1 MRFLTI
7 VAISVFATAC
17 SSSVNVVDETVADT
31 DEAASL
37 KSTSTYYSV
46 RHDMRRCVSPICGG
60 YYVKRLNETYTTC
73 SDGSSTTGECYVA
86 EIDWSAA
93 DVDGATGTIV
103 RGKISKRDYGTMG
116 KFGVLTPSEVWVA
129 ATASTATGTYFRS
142 ENNGIVCIKAPCFT
156 ITADKLNDK
165 TTRTASEL
173 GGANAVDAST
183 AMTKAAIIVAGNV
196 SDIAGGG
203 RSLSVSQYWTR
214 AVATPKDPTSCNVD
228 ADCRSSVY
236 GAEVK
241 SANDCYCTTCPTSLI
256 NAETEAVNQASWN
269 KFCSAKKL
277 TCPMYMCIKPR
288 DVGCVS
294 NKCQWVATEL

>member
-1 MRFLTI
+1 MRFSTVLF
-7 VAISVFATAC
+7 ISALATAC

-31 DEAASL
+31 EEAASL
-37 KSTSTYYSV
+37 KSTSTYFTV
-46 RHDMRRCVSPICGG
+46 RHDARRCVSPICGG
-60 YYVKRLNETYTTC
+60 YYVKRLNETHTTC
-73 SDGSSTTGECYVA
+73 ADGSSTTGECYVA
-86 EIDWSAA
+86 EINWSAA

-103 RGKISKRDYGTMG
+103 RGKISKKDYGTMG
-116 KFGVLTPSEVWVA
+116 KFGILTPSEVWMA
-129 ATASTATGTYFRS
+129 ANTNAASGTYYRA

-165 TTRTASEL
+165 NTRTASQL
-173 GGANAVDAST
+173 GGASAAAAST

-196 SDIAGGG
+196 TDVTGGG

-214 AVATPKDPTSCNVD
+214 AVAAPKDPTSCNVD

-241 SANDCYCTTCPTSLI
+241 SASDCYCRSCPTSLL
-256 NAETEAVNQASWN
+256 NAETEAVNQASWT
-269 KFCSAKKL
+269 KFCSNMNVV
-277 TCPMYMCIKPR
+277 CPMYMCIKPR
-288 DVGCVS
+288 DVGCVN